1 MTPVFSSKLDTLVD
15 TIELACRNDHGF
27 LAEAME
33 TAALYPIAAVGS
45 GGSVVAAEFLSSCR
59 SWLQH
64 APTAVCTPMAFVL
77 DPVLPQWGVWLF
89 SASGENPDVRAA
101 FQAATTEHADR
112 VDVITTKK
120 DGPVALAGIALRKP
134 RVHVLPVV
142 ADVKD
147 GFLATHSLVS
157 TVTSLLLASDG
168 VAGEF
173 SDQRTAKAMTAAC
186 EILRQDSRKTVH
198 DSVGAMNAASCDTLL
213 LLHDP
218 GLTAAAVMIETSCW
232 EAGLCAVQRTDF
244 RNFAHGRHVWPAHR
258 PEQTFIFALT
268 HDRTREF
275 WTSLEADLPAGV
287 ARAHL
292 DFGPAG
298 RFGLFAGI
306 LRSFAV
312 VEGLGRAKGIDP
324 GKPGVADFG
333 RRLFERE
340 HLLKT
345 VESENVATRRKRRA
359 EIRIDREKRGQVS
372 WPAKRDDFVRRF
384 EKAEISAIV
393 LDYDGTVVSTD
404 RRLDPPDSEIL
415 DALRKWISNGLVVA
429 FATGRGGSVGEML
442 RGQLPSEIWSQ
453 IPIGYYNGAHI
464 APLDIDLERN
474 PPDPDPVVAR
484 VFSEICATAGLFQI
498 PWLPKSSPFQITI
511 PIDKL
516 ASPSEGARKL
526 REIVAHHREARIFRS
541 GHSFDICPAW
551 GGKRRVIEHV
561 KRQLPGEGAAVLT
574 IGDSGD
580 RQGNDYEL
588 LAGNFGLSVDRVCDR
603 DDSCWNL
610 LPPEVSGPSGLLTI
624 LRALRE
630 IGGGRAQLDISLL
643 RGT

>member
-1 MTPVFSSKLDTLVD
+1 MTAVFSSKLDSLAD

-27 LAEAME
+27 LAEAMD
-33 TAALYPIAAVGS
+33 TAALYPVAAVGS

-101 FQAATTEHADR
+101 FQAATTEHSDR
-112 VDVITTKK
+112 VDVITNRR

-134 RVHVLPVV
+134 RVHVLPV
-142 ADVKD
+142 ADIKD

-168 VAGEF
+168 VAGEL
-173 SDQRTAKAMTAAC
+173 SDERTAEALTAARD
-186 EILRQDSRKTVH
+186 ILRKDARDEVH
-198 DSVGAMNAASCDTLL
+198 GALVPLSAACDTLL

-244 RNFAHGRHVWPAHR
+244 RNFAHGRHVWLTNR
-258 PEQTFIFALT
+258 PERTFVLALT

-275 WTSLEADLPAGV
+275 WTSLKAVLPAGI
-287 ARAHL
+287 ASAHF

-298 RFGLFAGI
+298 RFGLFAAV
-306 LRSFAV
+306 LRSFAI
-312 VEGLGRAKGIDP
+312 VEGLGLARGVDP

-333 RRLFERE
+333 RRLFAHE
-340 HLLKT
+340 HLLKA

-359 EIRIDREKRGQVS
+359 EIRTDRENRGQVS
-372 WPAKRDDFVRRF
+372 WPAKRDDFVRQF
-384 EKAEISAIV
+384 EEAEIGAIV
-393 LDYDGTVVSTD
+393 LDYDGTVVPTD
-404 RRLDPPDSEIL
+404 RRLDPPDSKIL
-415 DALRKWISNGLVVA
+415 EALKKWISNGLVVA

-464 APLDIDLERN
+464 VPLDIDLERN
-474 PPDPDPVVAR
+474 PPDPDPVVAQ
-484 VFSEICATAGLFQI
+484 VFSEICSTAGLFRG
-498 PWLPKSSPFQITI
+498 PWLPKRSPFQITI

-516 ASPSEGARKL
+516 VSPGEGARKL
-526 REIVAHHREARIFRS
+526 REIVALRREARIFRS

-561 KRQLPGEGAAVLT
+561 KRQLPGDGAAVLT
-574 IGDSGD
+574 VGDSGD

-610 LPPEVSGPSGLLTI
+610 LPSEVSGPSGLLTI

-630 IGGGRAQLDISLL
+630 IGGGRARLDISRLL
-643 RGT
+643 GT